1 MTYLRAQI
9 LYELLNIY
17 SGLLC
22 VFTYYVFKDQ
32 IQFELSNSYIRKVH
46 FSLFFISFTSLPSH
60 SEEKCLTIASNVNVS
75 FE

>member
-9 LYELLNIY
+9 LHESLDIY
-17 SGLLC
+17 SALLC

-32 IQFELSNSYIRKVH
+32 IQFELSNSYKRKVY
-46 FSLFFISFTSLPSH
+46 FTSLHSH
-60 SEEKCLTIASNVNVS
+60 SEEKCLPIASHVNVS